1 MTEQVTRMVYGRLG
15 MQDGGRTGG
24 ELMKKGAY
32 RVSLELQVG
41 EKQLGG
47 KSGGVVVMKGAVWLS
62 LVV

>member
-1 MTEQVTRMVYGRLG
+1 

-32 RVSLELQVG
+32 RVGLELQVG